1 LILALTALD
10 IVERKRPRLVDIIN
24 SEEMVGQL
32 TLSETDSV
40 SFAMSVLAK
49 EPWGLLAV
57 VDEARKLVG
66 LVSER
71 DIIRAMA
78 ENGTGVVEWSV
89 SRVMK
94 RELSVA
100 TPDTNC
106 TDTLLMMIEKRFRHM
121 PVIDYD
127 GTFIACVDALQV
139 AHAKLAEMTDSNRKL
154 LRLMAVFTDEVTGVS
169 PSETVETIRAMFSEK
184 GWVSVVVVDE
194 QKAVGFITADEL
206 VKFLYKDR
214 NL

>member
-40 SFAMSVLAK
+40 SFAISVLAK

-78 ENGTGVVEWSV
+78 ENGIEVVEWSV

-121 PVIDYD
+121 PVIDCD

-139 AHAKLAEMTDSNRKL
+139 AHAKLAEMTESNRKL
-154 LRLMAVFTDEVTGVS
+154 LRLMAVFTDEVTAVT
-169 PSETVETIRAMFSEK
+169 PSDTVETIRAMFSEK

-206 VKFLYKDR
+206 LKFLHK
-214 NL
+214 NKEL

>member
-10 IVERKRPRLVDIIN
+10 IVERKRPRLVDIID
-24 SEEMVGQL
+24 SEGMVGQL

-40 SFAMSVLAK
+40 YFAVSVIAK

-66 LVSER
+66 LLSER
-71 DIIRAMA
+71 DIVRAIA
-78 ENGTGVVEWSV
+78 ENGVGCLEWPV

-100 TPDTNC
+100 TADTNC
-106 TDTLLMMIEKRFRHM
+106 TDTLLLMIEKRFRHM
-121 PVIDYD
+121 PVIDDD

-139 AHAKLAEMTDSNRKL
+139 AHAKLAEMTESNRKL
-154 LRLMAVFTDEVTGVS
+154 MRLMAVFTDEVTGIN
-169 PSETVETIRAMFSEK
+169 PSDSVETIRAMFSEK
-184 GWVSVVVVDE
+184 GWVSVVVIDG

-206 VKFLYKDR
+206 VKFLHKNRD
-214 NL
+214 L

>member
-1 LILALTALD
+1 LALTALD

-40 SFAMSVLAK
+40 SFAISVLAK

-57 VDEARKLVG
+57 VDEGRKLVG

-139 AHAKLAEMTDSNRKL
+139 AHAKLAEMTESNRKL
-154 LRLMAVFTDEVTGVS
+154 LRLMAVFTDEVTGIT
-169 PSETVETIRAMFSEK
+169 PSDSVETIRAMFSEK
-184 GWVSVVVVDE
+184 DWVSVVVIDN

-206 VKFLYKDR
+206 VKFLHKNRD
-214 NL
+214 L

>member
-1 LILALTALD
+1 MALTALD
-10 IVERKRPRLVDIIN
+10 IVERKRPLLFDIIN
-24 SEEMVGQL
+24 SEDMVGQL

-40 SFAMSVLAK
+40 SFAISVLAK
-49 EPWGLLAV
+49 EPFGLLAV

-71 DIIRAMA
+71 DIIREMA
-78 ENGTGVVEWSV
+78 ENGIAVLEWSV

-100 TPDTNC
+100 TPATNC

-121 PVIDYD
+121 PVIDFD

-139 AHAKLAEMTDSNRKL
+139 AHAKLAEMTESNRKL
-154 LRLMAVFTDEVTGVS
+154 LRLMAVFTDEVTGVA
-169 PSETVETIRAMFSEK
+169 PSDTVETIRAMLSER
-184 GWVSVVVVDE
+184 GWVSVIVMDE
-194 QKAVGFITADEL
+194 QKAIGFITADEL
-206 VKFLYKDR
+206 VKFLHKNRD
-214 NL
+214 L

>member
-40 SFAMSVLAK
+40 SFAISVLAK

-57 VDEARKLVG
+57 VDEGRKLVG

-139 AHAKLAEMTDSNRKL
+139 AHAKLAEMTESNRKL
-154 LRLMAVFTDEVTGVS
+154 LRLMAVFTDEVTGVTS
-169 PSETVETIRAMFSEK
+169 SDTVETIRAMFSEK
-184 GWVSVVVVDE
+184 GCVAVVVFDE
-194 QKAVGFITADEL
+194 QKAVGVITADEL
-206 VKFLYKDR
+206 VKFVQKNRDL
-214 NL
+214 

>member
-40 SFAMSVLAK
+40 SFAISMLAK

-78 ENGTGVVEWSV
+78 ENGIGVVEWSV

-127 GTFIACVDALQV
+127 GKFIACVDALQV
-139 AHAKLAEMTDSNRKL
+139 AHAKLAEMTESNRKL
-154 LRLMAVFTDEVTGVS
+154 LRFMAVFTDEVTGVT
-169 PSETVETIRAMFSEK
+169 PSDTVETIRAMFSEK
-184 GWVSVVVVDE
+184 GWVGVVVIDE

-206 VKFLYKDR
+206 VKFLHKNRD
-214 NL
+214 L

>member
-139 AHAKLAEMTDSNRKL
+139 AHAKIAEMTDSNRKL